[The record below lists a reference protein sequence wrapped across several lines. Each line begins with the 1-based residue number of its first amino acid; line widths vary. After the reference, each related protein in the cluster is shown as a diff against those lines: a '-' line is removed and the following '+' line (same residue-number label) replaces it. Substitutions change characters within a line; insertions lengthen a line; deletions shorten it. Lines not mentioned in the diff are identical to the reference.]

1 MRATGSSDIS
11 TLEQVDSLRLFAL
24 SETQAFAARVSA
36 ALGVELSQ
44 HEERAFE
51 DGEHKTRPME
61 NVRGKD
67 VFVLQSLYGEPG
79 RSVND
84 KLCRL
89 LFFIGALKDASAAR
103 VSAVIPYL
111 CYARKDR
118 RSKTRDP
125 LTTRYVAQLLETI
138 GMDHVMVLDVH
149 NPAAYQNAFRCPADH
164 LEARTLFV
172 EHFAQRVGR
181 EDAVVV
187 SPDVGGVKRA
197 EQLRQALSQRLGRDV
212 ANAFLEK
219 YRSAGVVSGEA
230 VVGDIAGRVAIIIDD
245 LISTGGTL
253 LRAAHACRRREAR
266 AVYAA
271 ATHGLFVGGAAER
284 MLADRALDG
293 IVVTDT
299 IPVASSDRRNRLT
312 VLDTAPLFAE
322 VIRRSHTGGSLS
334 ALFD

>member
-1 MRATGSSDIS
+1 M
-11 TLEQVDSLRLFAL
+11 DSLRLFAL
-24 SETQAFAARVSA
+24 SETRAFAARVSA
-36 ALGVELSQ
+36 ALGVTLSP
-44 HEERAFE
+44 HEERAFD
-51 DGEHKTRPME
+51 DGEHKTRPTE

-67 VFVLQSLYGEPG
+67 VFVLQSLHGEPG
-79 RSVND
+79 KSAND

-103 VSAVIPYL
+103 VTAVIPYL

-118 RSKTRDP
+118 RSMTRDP
-125 LTTRYVAQLLETI
+125 ITTRYVAQLMEAV
-138 GMDHVMVLDVH
+138 GVDHVMALDVH

-172 EHFAQRVGR
+172 EHFAQRLGR
-181 EDAVVV
+181 DDAVVV

-197 EQLRQALSQRLGRDV
+197 EQLRQALSRRLGRDV

-219 YRSAGVVSGEA
+219 HRSAGVVSGEA
-230 VVGDIAGRVAIIIDD
+230 VVGDIAGKVAFIIDD
-245 LISTGGTL
+245 LISTGGTI
-253 LRAAHACRRREAR
+253 LRAARACREHDAS

-271 ATHGLFVGGAAER
+271 ATHGVFSGGAAEK
-284 MLADRALDG
+284 MLVDRALDG

-299 IPVASSDRRNRLT
+299 IPVVVPDQRSRLT

-322 VIRRSHTGGSLS
+322 AIRRAHTGGSLS
-334 ALFD
+334 ELFD